1 DATVLIL
8 GETGTGK
15 ELVARAVHRMSG
27 RRNRTFVRLSGAA
40 VPAGLLES
48 ELFGYE
54 RGAFTGATATKIGRI
69 EVADGGTLFLD
80 EVGDVPLELQ
90 PKLLRILQEREFERL
105 GSTRTRHADVRVIA
119 ATNRDLEQMVADESF
134 RSDLF
139 YRLNVFP
146 IRVPPLRE
154 RADDIP
160 ELARYF
166 VERSARRLGRPV
178 PAIPAPVLHTLQAWH
193 WPGNVR
199 ELENVMERAVILS
212 KGGSL
217 QLPEQTLQARVPP
230 PAEGGAPQ
238 QTLRDI
244 ERESILRALRDSRG
258 VIGGPSG
265 AAARLGLKRTTLQS
279 MMQKL
284 GIRRPSY

>member
-90 PKLLRILQEREFERL
+90 PKLLRVLQEREFERL
-105 GSTRTRHADVRVIA
+105 GSTRTRRVDVRVIA
-119 ATNRDLEQMVADESF
+119 ATNRDLEQMVADELF

-166 VERSARRLGRPV
+166 AARAARRRGRAA
-178 PAIPAPVLHTLQAWH
+178 PAIPAAVVQMLQAWH
-193 WPGNVR
+193 WPGNIR
-199 ELENVMERAVILS
+199 ELENVIERAVILS
-212 KGGSL
+212 KSGPL
-217 QLPEQTLQARVPP
+217 QLPEQTLQARTRTQAEQPSSPP
-230 PAEGGAPQ
+230 
-238 QTLRDI
+238 QT
-244 ERESILRALRDSRG
+244 
-258 VIGGPSG
+258 
-265 AAARLGLKRTTLQS
+265 
-279 MMQKL
+279 
-284 GIRRPSY
+284 